1 VVEHTMDVSSWLRKQ
16 LEEATPD
23 LLRVMV
29 KDFAEALMSA
39 DADAVCGA
47 GYGER
52 SSQRVNRRNGYRERD
67 WDTRVGSIELA
78 VPRLREGSY
87 FPDWLLQPRRRA
99 EQAFVSVIA
108 DAYLAGVSTRRVEKL
123 VQQLGVERMSKSQVS
138 RLAKSLDQI
147 VEDFRTRPLDGAPY
161 AYLTFDA
168 LVVKCREGGRTVNV
182 CVVHAVGVNR
192 DGFRESL
199 GLDVVTSED
208 GAAWLAFL
216 RSLVARGLSDVRL
229 VTSDAHPGLVDAI
242 AATLPGAAWQRCR
255 THAMRNLLIR
265 VPKSAQSFV
274 ATMVRTI
281 FAQHDAQTVHEQHR
295 RIVDQ
300 LEGRFPEAA
309 ALLEEAAP
317 DLLAFTAFPKEHWRQ
332 LWSNNSLERLN
343 KEIRR
348 RTDVVGIFPDRGAI
362 IRLVGAVLAE
372 QHDEWAVAR
381 RYMSAESIAKALT
394 APELEQTAEAPELPV
409 AA

>member
-1 VVEHTMDVSSWLRKQ
+1 VVEHTMDVSVWLRKQ
-16 LEEATPD
+16 LEETSPD

-47 GYGER
+47 GWGER
-52 SSQRVNRRNGYRERD
+52 SPERVNRRNGYRERD

-78 VPRLREGSY
+78 VPKLREGSY

-161 AYLTFDA
+161 AYVTLDA

-199 GLDVVTSED
+199 GLDVVTAED
-208 GAAWLAFL
+208 GAAWLAYV
-216 RSLVARGLSDVRL
+216 RGLVARGLAGVKL
-229 VTSDAHPGLVDAI
+229 VSSDAHPGLVDAI
-242 AATLPGAAWQRCR
+242 ASTLSGAAWQRCR
-255 THAMRNLLIR
+255 THFMRNLLTR
-265 VPKSAQSFV
+265 VPKSAQAFV

-281 FAQHDAQTVHEQHR
+281 FAQPDAQTVHEQHT
-295 RIVDQ
+295 RIVAQ
-300 LEGRFPEAA
+300 LETRFPEAA
-309 ALLEEAAP
+309 ALLEEAGP
-317 DLLAFTAFPKEHWRQ
+317 DLLAFTSFPKEHWRQ

-348 RTDVVGIFPDRGAI
+348 RTDVVGIFPDRASI
-362 IRLVGAVLAE
+362 VRLVGAVLAE
-372 QHDEWAVAR
+372 QNDEWAVAR
-381 RYMSAESIAKALT
+381 RYMSAESITKAL
-394 APELEQTAEAPELPV
+394 ADPVEEPEEVIAIAQ

>member
-1 VVEHTMDVSSWLRKQ
+1 VVEHTMDVTGWLRKI
-16 LEEATPD
+16 LEEAPPD
-23 LLRVMV
+23 VLRVMV
-29 KDFAEALMSA
+29 MYFAEALMSA

-47 GYGER
+47 EYGER
-52 SSQRVNRRNGYRERD
+52 SPERVNRRNGYRERD

-78 VPRLREGSY
+78 LPRLREGSY

-138 RLAKSLDQI
+138 RLAKSLDGI

-161 AYLTFDA
+161 AYVTLDA

-199 GLDVVTSED
+199 GLDVVTAED
-208 GAAWLAFL
+208 GAAWLAFV
-216 RSLVARGLSDVRL
+216 RGLVARGLAGVKL
-229 VTSDAHPGLVDAI
+229 VSSDAHPGLVDAI

-255 THAMRNLLIR
+255 THFMRNLLTR

-281 FAQHDAQTVHEQHR
+281 FAQPDAATVREQHT
-295 RIVDQ
+295 RIVAQ
-300 LEGRFPEAA
+300 LEQRFPDAA
-309 ALLEEAAP
+309 ALLDEAGP
-317 DLLAFTAFPKEHWRQ
+317 ELLAFTGFPKEHWRQ

-348 RTDVVGIFPDRGAI
+348 RTDVVGIFPNRNSI
-362 IRLVGAVLAE
+362 VRLVGAVLAE
-372 QHDEWAVAR
+372 QNDEWAIAR
-381 RYMSAESIAKALT
+381 RYMSAESIAKAL
-394 APELEQTAEAPELPV
+394 ADPLDEPEEVMAI
-409 AA
+409 AAAA

>member
-1 VVEHTMDVSSWLRKQ
+1 MVEHTMDMSGWLRKQ
-16 LEEATPD
+16 LQEAHPD
-23 LLRVMV
+23 LLRAMV
-29 KDFAEALMSA
+29 KEMAEALMGA
-39 DADAVCGA
+39 DAGTRSA
-47 GYGER
+47 GPATASGQPE
-52 SSQRVNRRNGYRERD
+52 RVNRRNGYRERD

-78 VPRLREGSY
+78 VPKLREGSY

-123 VQQLGVERMSKSQVS
+123 VAQLGIERMSKSQVS

-161 AYLTFDA
+161 PYLTLDA

-208 GAAWLAFL
+208 GAAWLAFT
-216 RSLVARGLSDVRL
+216 RGLVARGLTGVKL
-229 VTSDAHPGLVDAI
+229 VSSDAHPGLVDAI
-242 AATLPGAAWQRCR
+242 AAHRCR
-255 THAMRNLLIR
+255 A
-265 VPKSAQSFV
+265 PPGSAAAPTSC
-274 ATMVRTI
+274 ATCSPGCPRAPSRSWPRWCARSSPSPTPTWSTSSTNGSSTSSRT
-281 FAQHDAQTVHEQHR
+281 
-295 RIVDQ
+295 
-300 LEGRFPEAA
+300 RFPDAA

-317 DLLAFTAFPKEHWRQ
+317 DLLAFTGFPKEHWRQ

-348 RTDVVGIFPDRGAI
+348 RTDVVGIFPDRAAI

-372 QHDEWAVAR
+372 QNDEWAVASR
-381 RYMSAESIAKALT
+381 R
-394 APELEQTAEAPELPV
+394 
-409 AA
+409 

>member
-1 VVEHTMDVSSWLRKQ
+1 VVEHTMDVQGWLRKQ
-16 LEEATPD
+16 LEETSPD

-47 GYGER
+47 AYGER
-52 SSQRVNRRNGYRERD
+52 TPERVNRRNGYRERD

-78 VPRLREGSY
+78 VPKLREGSY

-99 EQAFVSVIA
+99 EQALVSVIA

-123 VQQLGVERMSKSQVS
+123 VQQLGVDRMSRTQVS
-138 RLAKSLDQI
+138 RLASTLDQV
-147 VEDFRTRPLDGAPY
+147 VEEFRTRPLDGAPY
-161 AYLTFDA
+161 AYLTLDA
-168 LVVKCREGGRTVNV
+168 LQVKCREGGRTVNA
-182 CVVHAVGVNR
+182 CVVHAVGVNK

-208 GAAWLAFL
+208 GAGWLAYV
-216 RSLVARGLSDVRL
+216 RGLVARGLSGVKL
-229 VTSDAHPGLVDAI
+229 VSSDAHPGLVDAI

-255 THAMRNLLIR
+255 THFMRNLLTK

-281 FAQHDAQTVHEQHR
+281 FAQPDAETVHEQHT
-295 RIVDQ
+295 RIVTQ
-300 LEGRFPEAA
+300 LEERFPEAA
-309 ALLEEAAP
+309 ALLDEAGP
-317 DLLAFTAFPKEHWRQ
+317 DLLAFTSFPKEHWRQ
-332 LWSNNSLERLN
+332 IWSNNPLERLN
-343 KEIRR
+343 REIRR
-348 RTDVVGIFPDRGAI
+348 RTDVVGIFPDRPSI

-372 QHDEWAVAR
+372 QNDEWAVTR
-381 RYMSAESIAKALT
+381 RYMSAESIAKALAGT
-394 APELEQTAEAPELPV
+394 IEEPEEVIAI
-409 AA
+409 AAAA

>member
-1 VVEHTMDVSSWLRKQ
+1 MDAAGWLRKQ
-16 LEEATPD
+16 LEEAHPD
-23 LLRVMV
+23 LLRAMV
-29 KDFAEALMSA
+29 KEMAEALMGA
-39 DADAVCGA
+39 EADAVCGA

-52 SSQRVNRRNGYRERD
+52 SPERVNRRNGYRERD
-67 WDTRVGSIELA
+67 WDTGVGSIELA
-78 VPRLREGSY
+78 VPKLREGSY

-138 RLAKSLDQI
+138 RLAKSLDEI

-161 AYLTFDA
+161 PYLTLDA
-168 LVVKCREGGRTVNV
+168 LVVKCREGGRTVNA

-199 GLDVVTSED
+199 GLDVVTAED
-208 GAAWLAFL
+208 GAAWLAFM
-216 RSLVARGLSDVRL
+216 RGLVARGLSGVKL
-229 VTSDAHPGLVDAI
+229 ASSDAHPGLVDAI

-255 THAMRNLLIR
+255 THFMRNLLTR

-281 FAQHDAQTVHEQHR
+281 FAQPDAATVHEQHA

-300 LEGRFPEAA
+300 LQNRFPEAA
-309 ALLEEAAP
+309 ALLDEAGP
-317 DLLAFTAFPKEHWRQ
+317 DLLAFTGFQKEHWRQ

-348 RTDVVGIFPDRGAI
+348 RTDVVGIFLRDHLPAARSWWPRSELWVTRHLSVEPL
-362 IRLVGAVLAE
+362 RL
-372 QHDEWAVAR
+372 
-381 RYMSAESIAKALT
+381 
-394 APELEQTAEAPELPV
+394 
-409 AA
+409 